1 MKIHPATFLPLA
13 LAIAGMVQAQ
23 TPAASSKK
31 PPPTDTTKIDFITV
45 DRDANG
51 VLSKEESKAVAD
63 LDSSFAALD
72 ADHDD
77 VVTPAE
83 FTKWK
88 RAGKIVG
95 AKVPDP
101 ATAPSGSAGAQHMPT
116 PN

>member
-1 MKIHPATFLPLA
+1 MKIRTTLIPLA
-13 LAIAGMVQAQ
+13 TLLIAGMAQAQ
-23 TPAASSKK
+23 MSSSSRK
-31 PPPTDTTKIDFITV
+31 PPPSTDTTKIDFITV
-45 DRDANG
+45 DKDANG

-77 VVTPAE
+77 VVSPAE

-95 AKVPDP
+95 AKPPDP